1 MKLLRVGEFNQE
13 IVAILDKENKLRD
26 LSSYIKDLNPSTFN
40 EDNLK
45 KLRKLNLKDLPEI
58 KPNRIGSCFNK
69 PTNYFCVGKN
79 FSPSCT

>member
-13 IVAILDKENKLRD
+13 IVATLDKENKLRD

-45 KLRKLNLKDLPEI
+45 KK
-58 KPNRIGSCFNK
+58 
-69 PTNYFCVGKN
+69 
-79 FSPSCT
+79 